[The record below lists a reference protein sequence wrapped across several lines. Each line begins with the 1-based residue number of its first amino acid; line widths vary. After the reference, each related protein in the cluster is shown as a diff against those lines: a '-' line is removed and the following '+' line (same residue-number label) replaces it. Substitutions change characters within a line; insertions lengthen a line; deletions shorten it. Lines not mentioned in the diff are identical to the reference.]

1 MRWWIFERLL
11 SIEFRMGVGLF
22 DLEAVESRPVWVY
35 NTETDETTVMPMDG
49 LILLLPFL
57 IISYGYVYDI
67 EEI

>member
-1 MRWWIFERLL
+1 MRWWIFDRLL

>member
-1 MRWWIFERLL
+1 MRWWIFDRLL

-22 DLEAVESRPVWVY
+22 DLEAVESKPVWVY
-35 NTETDETTVMPMDG
+35 NMKTEETTAMPMDG

-57 IISYGYVYDI
+57 LVSYGYVYDI

>member
-1 MRWWIFERLL
+1 MRWWIFDRLL

-22 DLEAVESRPVWVY
+22 DLEAVESKPVWVY
-35 NTETDETTVMPMDG
+35 NMKTEETTAMPMDG